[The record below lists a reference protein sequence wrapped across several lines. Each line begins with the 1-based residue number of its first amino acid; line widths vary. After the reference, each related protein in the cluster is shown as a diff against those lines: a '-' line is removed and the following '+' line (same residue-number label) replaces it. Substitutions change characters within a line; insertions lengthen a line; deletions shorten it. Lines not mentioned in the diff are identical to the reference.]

1 MLSGRG
7 GAGGAEV
14 ISFRVVLRCW
24 MVVLDGNT
32 GGTGWWC

>member
-1 MLSGRG
+1 VLSGRG

-24 MVVLDGNT
+24 LVVTSGE
-32 GGTGWWC
+32 